1 MVIIQPRSRHLAI
14 QLKGLT
20 KLLSYISKH
29 PMYDVFTG
37 YIYIHTHIYSLNSP
51 VLLGK

>member
-14 QLKGLT
+14 QLEGLT

-37 YIYIHTHIYSLNSP
+37 YICIYIHIFTP
-51 VLLGK
+51 